1 MIAEDF
7 YESCLGVDVSPL
19 WNLSEKKKN
28 RNFRITSGLG
38 WKPSLTRCVSM
49 EAPAKML
56 IFGSKMAS
64 GYHEDPG
71 FHISVVLV

>member
-7 YESCLGVDVSPL
+7 YESCLGVDVSAL
-19 WNLSEKKKN
+19 WNLSEKKN
-28 RNFRITSGLG
+28 RNFRITSVLG
-38 WKPSLTRCVSM
+38 WKPSLTRCISM

-64 GYHEDPG
+64 GYREESG
-71 FHISVVLV
+71 LHISVV

>member
-1 MIAEDF
+1 MKAV
-7 YESCLGVDVSPL
+7 LGLMSQL
-19 WNLSEKKKN
+19 CGICQKKKN
-28 RNFRITSGLG
+28 RNFRITSVLG
-38 WKPSLTRCVSM
+38 WKPSLARCISM